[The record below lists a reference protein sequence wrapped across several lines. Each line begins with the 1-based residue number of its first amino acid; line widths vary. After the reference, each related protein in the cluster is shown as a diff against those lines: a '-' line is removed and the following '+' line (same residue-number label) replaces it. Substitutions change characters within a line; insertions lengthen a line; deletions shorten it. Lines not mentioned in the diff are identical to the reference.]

1 MNPTP
6 SRAAMFCLMSLLGVG
21 AIDARADDLLPE
33 DPLVG
38 VWTLC
43 EDPDGSPKEDLYFEV
58 DGSGLV
64 ERAKGD
70 LPFTYTRTGVDVVL
84 TVTINGRSI
93 PVPLTASPG
102 FDRLSLFSPNTGNTA
117 TYLRV
122 EDPAAVRC
130 TIR

>member
-1 MNPTP
+1 MMRITA
-6 SRAAMFCLMSLLGVG
+6 RLLLP
-21 AIDARADDLLPE
+21 AILPIAVVPAIADDLLHE

>member
-1 MNPTP
+1 MKRITVRLALP
-6 SRAAMFCLMSLLGVG
+6 AILCLPCMS
-21 AIDARADDLLPE
+21 ISADDTLPE

>member
-1 MNPTP
+1 MT
-6 SRAAMFCLMSLLGVG
+6 RITARLLLP
-21 AIDARADDLLPE
+21 AILPIAVVPAIADDLLPE
-33 DPLVG
+33 DPLIG

-43 EDPDGSPKEDLYFEV
+43 EDPDGSPKEDLHFEI

-64 ERAKGD
+64 AREKGD
-70 LPFTYTRTGVDVVL
+70 LPFTYTRTGIDVVL
-84 TVTINGRSI
+84 TVTVNGRSI
-93 PVPLTASPG
+93 PVPFTASPA
-102 FDRLSLFSPNTGNTA
+102 FDRLSLYSANTGNTA